1 MNEYAAAAGIM
12 TRLAQQAA
20 PQSRA
25 NTKLQKNKQKVLTFA
40 PHHIWQQYFLAGLEA
55 YFKLIPLSVDRNCL
69 HGADSL
75 HC

>member
-25 NTKLQKNKQKVLTFA
+25 NTKLQKNKEKVSTIA
-40 PHHIWQQYFLAGLEA
+40 SRPIWQQSVLADLNV
-55 YFKLIPLSVDRNCL
+55 YLNLTVS
-69 HGADSL
+69 ADFSTY
-75 HC
+75 